1 MGSILYPRYMT
12 SETII
17 GHVRATQNGIGS
29 NIEVLYHIF
38 DNKAEAIE
46 FNTEGSSPVIG
57 KPIMELKLKDNLLI
71 ACINRNGRIIIPK
84 GNDIIQQNDKVVI
97 VTTHSGFKDLKD
109 ILK

>member
-29 NIEVLYHIF
+29 NIEMLYHIF

-46 FNTEGSSPVIG
+46 FNTEKNSPVVG
-57 KPIMELKLKDNLLI
+57 KQLMELKLKDNLLV
-71 ACINRNGRIIIPK
+71 ACINRNGKIIIHK
-84 GNDIIQQNDKVVI
+84 GDDVIQENDKVVI
-97 VTTHSGFKDLKD
+97 VTTHTGFKDLKD

>member
-1 MGSILYPRYMT
+1 MK
-12 SETII
+12 
-17 GHVRATQNGIGS
+17 GS

-46 FNTEGSSPVIG
+46 FNTEGNSPVIG

-71 ACINRNGRIIIPK
+71 ACINRNGKIIIPK
-84 GNDIIQQNDKVVI
+84 GSDFIQENDKVVI